1 MVIIISY
8 NKQTWNEY
16 NDSQTAHEN
25 LAKGAIISA
34 DRLNHMETGISNNDT
49 NKVTDN
55 KDGTIE
61 VNGSSITPADN
72 SKVVHSTDMRKP
84 AYDVAGIEEV
94 SAKQDKISYTP
105 ADDSKVVHKTGNEEI
120 GGQKTFDIAPIDKTT
135 GNPYITKDGVPNL
148 PSDIARTGQANT
160 FSSLQTF
167 SQGAKTLQTGSY
179 DDVNSLVNEGLYFN
193 TNSSIK
199 NGARSIKTGYIQVM
213 SGYGGFVRQIIYSD
227 TDESLMCH
235 RISKN
240 GGSSWSNWVQI
251 INFDRIPWDV
261 VETDTPQTFTAQQT
275 FSIAPIDKTTGNPY
289 ITKDDVTKAVNT
301 ATSNFSK
308 FIEASK
314 NDKDSAISDSTKGNS
329 DAIYYWTKD

>member
-16 NDSQTAHEN
+16 NDNQTAAKN
-25 LAKGAIISA
+25 LANGAIISA
-34 DRLNHMETGISNNDT
+34 DKLNHMETGISNNDT

-55 KDGTIE
+55 KNGTIE

-105 ADDSKVVHKTGNEEI
+105 ADDSKVVHNSGNEEI
-120 GGQKTFDIAPIDKTT
+120 AGQKTFDIAPIDKTT
-135 GNPYITKDGVPNL
+135 GNPYITKDDVPAV
-148 PSDIARTGQANT
+148 PS
-160 FSSLQTF
+160 
-167 SQGAKTLQTGSY
+167 TL
-179 DDVNSLVNEGLYFN
+179 
-193 TNSSIK
+193 
-199 NGARSIKTGYIQVM
+199 A
-213 SGYGGFVRQIIYSD
+213 D
-227 TDESLMCH
+227 T
-235 RISKN
+235 
-240 GGSSWSNWVQI
+240 
-251 INFDRIPWDV
+251 
-261 VETDTPQTFTAQQT
+261 
-275 FSIAPIDKTTGNPY
+275 
-289 ITKDDVTKAVNT
+289 TKDANFTGKLQKSGIDVATKSDVSNAVNT